1 MQIPKSGSRNKK
13 KVLIISQ
20 YFWPENFRINEIVKF
35 LRSKNYY
42 VTVITGL
49 PNYPDGKLFKEF
61 SQNTEYF
68 SKYCGA
74 EIIRVPIILRERST
88 KINLFLNYLSFN
100 FSSIFFSF
108 LKIRKRKYDI
118 IFTFGTSPVTV
129 SLTSIFYRNYFK
141 AKHVL
146 WLLDVWPEIIFE
158 LKILKNK
165 ILFYFLKRIV
175 NFIYSR
181 TDLILAQSKS
191 FVEIVKSEIYKNDIS
206 KIKFF
211 PSWSELPLVKLKKK
225 KPILDKNFFNILFAG
240 NLGEAQNFPLIVDV
254 FHKLR
259 YNKNIR
265 LTILGSGRN
274 EFETKLIVKK
284 YNLSNI
290 FFIPQVQLHEVSS
303 YLDSADALLISLKS
317 GRTISSTIPGKLQT
331 YLSTG
336 KPIIGLIDGEVKD
349 IIKNYNLGFA
359 TNSTNLD
366 FICKNILNIVNLDN
380 RSKYIIRKNSFKLLN
395 TIFNKKKIF
404 EQLLNYFKQVVN
416 QKPITT
422 IRLLNSF
429 DLSTINKNFILSG
442 LNLAF
447 IGTLAKKELYIHKN
461 MYHWPDGL
469 FQRRFFNRRVKKISG
484 RSLINLM
491 KVPKKIKKIYIL
503 GNSSSRQ
510 VNFIKNK
517 FKKKVTHIKLPYSE
531 SVYEIYKYNLA
542 TKIFKDSDL
551 IFVTLPTPKQE
562 HLAFLLAQNNNYK
575 IICIGGA
582 LSMIVGEEKSIP
594 YYLESILGAEA
605 IWRLKTDTIR
615 RSQRLFS
622 TLFYYVVGE
631 LFNIYKNI
639 KGKLVNV
646 QRS

>member
-1 MQIPKSGSRNKK
+1 MN
-13 KVLIISQ
+13 
-20 YFWPENFRINEIVKF
+20 
-35 LRSKNYY
+35 
-42 VTVITGL
+42 
-49 PNYPDGKLFKEF
+49 
-61 SQNTEYF
+61 
-68 SKYCGA
+68 
-74 EIIRVPIILRERST
+74 
-88 KINLFLNYLSFN
+88 
-100 FSSIFFSF
+100 
-108 LKIRKRKYDI
+108 
-118 IFTFGTSPVTV
+118 
-129 SLTSIFYRNYFK
+129 
-141 AKHVL
+141 
-146 WLLDVWPEIIFE
+146 
-158 LKILKNK
+158 
-165 ILFYFLKRIV
+165 
-175 NFIYSR
+175 
-181 TDLILAQSKS
+181 
-191 FVEIVKSEIYKNDIS
+191 
-206 KIKFF
+206 
-211 PSWSELPLVKLKKK
+211 
-225 KPILDKNFFNILFAG
+225 
-240 NLGEAQNFPLIVDV
+240 
-254 FHKLR
+254 
-259 YNKNIR
+259 
-265 LTILGSGRN
+265 
-274 EFETKLIVKK
+274 
-284 YNLSNI
+284 
-290 FFIPQVQLHEVSS
+290 
-303 YLDSADALLISLKS
+303 SADALLISLKS

-359 TNSTNLD
+359 TSSSNLD
-366 FICKNILNIVNLDN
+366 FIRKNILNIVNLDN
-380 RSKYIIRKNSFKLLN
+380 RSRYIIRKNSFKLLN

-447 IGTLAKKELYIHKN
+447 IGTFAKKELYIHKN

-484 RSLINLM
+484 RSLINII
-491 KVPKKIKKIYIL
+491 KIPKKIKRIYLL

-510 VNFIKNK
+510 INFIKNR
-517 FKKKVTHIKLPYSE
+517 FKKKVTHIKLPYSK

-582 LSMIVGEEKSIP
+582 LSMIVGEEKPIP
-594 YYLESILGAEA
+594 YYLENILGAEA
-605 IWRLKTDTIR
+605 IWRLKTDTLR

-622 TLFYYVVGE
+622 TLFYYMVGE

-639 KGKLVNV
+639 RGKLDNV
-646 QRS
+646 QGS